1 MVVPVAQAV
10 QHGHAM
16 FVHIKTPSRRELRE
30 ISAQEL
36 HEGLLLVLLQGGEA
50 KFLGVLE
57 STHPMYQLPWCLYTV
72 YGAPGLSAFHES

>member
-1 MVVPVAQAV
+1 VVVPVAQAV

-36 HEGLLLVLLQGGEA
+36 HEGLLLVLLQGGET
-50 KFLGVLE
+50 KFLG
-57 STHPMYQLPWCLYTV
+57 Y
-72 YGAPGLSAFHES
+72 